1 MKLADMSSPTC
12 PPITGFIVRCSTEA
26 DLPSMM
32 RIIHMAQ
39 AAVGTLG
46 VDQWQDGYPTETDL
60 RKDMAL
66 GWGHVL
72 EKDGQVI
79 ATAAISF
86 EPEPTYEVVEDGE
99 WTSDEPYAVVHRV
112 AVDDKCKGQG
122 LTRELLH
129 ATEQMCRARGVRF
142 IRIDTHPDNSPMR
155 RMLEKNGFTAC
166 GTIYIRPLHN
176 NFSRRVAYER
186 QVAQQP

>member
-1 MKLADMSSPTC
+1 MKLADTSSTTC
-12 PPITGFIVRCSTEA
+12 SPLSEFIVRRSTEA

-39 AAVGTLG
+39 ASLGALG
-46 VDQWQDGYPTETDL
+46 VDQWQDGYPAESDL
-60 RKDMAL
+60 RKDRAL

-86 EPEPTYEVVEDGE
+86 EPEPTYEVVEGGE
-99 WTSDEPYAVVHRV
+99 WTSDAPYAVVHRV

-122 LTRELLH
+122 LTRELLNE
-129 ATEQMCRARGVRF
+129 TEQMCRLRGVKF
-142 IRIDTHPDNSPMR
+142 IRIDTHPDNTPMR

-176 NFSRRVAYER
+176 NFSRRIAYEK
-186 QVAQQP
+186 QVE